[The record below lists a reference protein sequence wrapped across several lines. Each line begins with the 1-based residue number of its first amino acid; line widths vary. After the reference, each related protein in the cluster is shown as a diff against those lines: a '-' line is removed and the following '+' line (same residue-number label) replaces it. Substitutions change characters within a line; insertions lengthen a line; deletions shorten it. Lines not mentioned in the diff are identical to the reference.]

1 MSVKQSE
8 NELLW
13 HLAEQ
18 IGFLQ
23 RSADAYDNGFT
34 DEAKRMATTIRVLV
48 HDTRQSTSLLTSLG
62 KKDIQF
68 YSTASSIDNGK
79 SMSTHRLVGLKLS
92 TNQGTS
98 EASYYAPLENR
109 PPYINVNKKVVFRLW
124 WNEIIIID
132 KMRNGFSRKDLVL
145 SVSNKDGGAHIDPEL
160 DDNYA
165 ALTRYNSLGWTASD
179 SKGINRNL
187 DGAELANIRQI
198 CHEVLKSLK
207 DEFPDFFAPDISQN
221 ITNADSEVIISTI
234 QFKRST

>member
-1 MSVKQSE
+1 LSVKQSE
-8 NELLW
+8 KELLG
-13 HLAEQ
+13 HLKEQ

-48 HDTRQSTSLLTSLG
+48 HDTQKSTSLLTALG
-62 KKDIQF
+62 KKDIPF
-68 YSTASSIDNGK
+68 YSTAATIDNGK
-79 SMSTHRLVGLKLS
+79 SMSTHRLVALKLS
-92 TNQGTS
+92 SNQGKS
-98 EASYYAPLENR
+98 EASYYAPLDDR
-109 PPYINVNKKVVFRLW
+109 PPYVDVNKKMVFRLW

-132 KMRNGFSRKDLVL
+132 KLRNEFSRKDLVL
-145 SVSNKDGGAHIDPEL
+145 SMSNKDGGAHIDPEL
-160 DDNYA
+160 DDAYA

-207 DEFPDFFAPDISQN
+207 DEFPEFFAPDVSQN
-221 ITNADSEVIISTI
+221 KPKIDSEVIISTI
-234 QFKRST
+234 QANRST